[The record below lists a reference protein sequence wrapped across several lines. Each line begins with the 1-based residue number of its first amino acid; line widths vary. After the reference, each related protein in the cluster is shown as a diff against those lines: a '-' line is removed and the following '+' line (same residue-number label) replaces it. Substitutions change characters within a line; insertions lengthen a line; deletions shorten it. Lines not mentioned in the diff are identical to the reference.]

1 MKKTFFVLVMFLSS
15 LIHYQ
20 VSSQEPYRAHGLAM
34 HGDPKYSS
42 DFPHFDYVNPT
53 APKGGKI
60 VEGAFGSYD
69 NLNPFIL
76 KGRSAAG
83 LGNLFETLM
92 TNSYDEAFTE
102 YCLLAES
109 VEWPE
114 DRAWVTFTL
123 RAEAKWHDG
132 QPVTVEDVIWSLETI
147 KAKGHPFYRSYYANL
162 ASAEKVG
169 DRKVKFTFSGPPN
182 PELPLITGQMPILP
196 KHYWQERNF
205 ESTTLE
211 APVGSGPY
219 KIKSLDAGRSI
230 TYQRDPNYW
239 GNELPV
245 NVGRHNFDIIHYDY
259 YRDRN
264 IEREAFK
271 AGSIDFL
278 FERTAKEWAT
288 GYNIPAVEQDVIVK
302 EKIEHDNPQGM
313 QAFVFNTRREI
324 FKDRKVRQ
332 ALGYAFDFEWTNKNL
347 FYSSYTRT
355 LSYFSNS
362 ELASSGLPSQEELR
376 VLDQYR
382 GQVPDQV
389 FSQVFSAPQTDGS
402 GNIRGNIR
410 TALRLLREANWEVQ
424 GEKLTNTATGE
435 VMSFEVLLVSPEFER
450 IVLPFTKNLEKLGIQ
465 ANVNTVDTSQY
476 QNRTD
481 SYDFD
486 MMVANWGQSLSP
498 GNEQRDFW
506 SSKAADVNGTR
517 NLAGIKDPVIDKLID
532 LIISAPDRQSLIIRT
547 QALDRVLLHSHYVIP
562 HWHITA
568 YRILYWD
575 KFRMPEVRPQYSLGM
590 DTWWIDPE
598 LAAGLDERKRNLK

>member
-42 DFPHFDYVNPT
+42 DFPHFDYVNST

-196 KHYWQERNF
+196 KHYWQER
-205 ESTTLE
+205 
-211 APVGSGPY
+211 
-219 KIKSLDAGRSI
+219 
-230 TYQRDPNYW
+230 
-239 GNELPV
+239 
-245 NVGRHNFDIIHYDY
+245 
-259 YRDRN
+259 
-264 IEREAFK
+264 
-271 AGSIDFL
+271 
-278 FERTAKEWAT
+278 
-288 GYNIPAVEQDVIVK
+288 
-302 EKIEHDNPQGM
+302 
-313 QAFVFNTRREI
+313 
-324 FKDRKVRQ
+324 
-332 ALGYAFDFEWTNKNL
+332 
-347 FYSSYTRT
+347 
-355 LSYFSNS
+355 
-362 ELASSGLPSQEELR
+362 
-376 VLDQYR
+376 
-382 GQVPDQV
+382 
-389 FSQVFSAPQTDGS
+389 
-402 GNIRGNIR
+402 
-410 TALRLLREANWEVQ
+410 
-424 GEKLTNTATGE
+424 
-435 VMSFEVLLVSPEFER
+435 
-450 IVLPFTKNLEKLGIQ
+450 
-465 ANVNTVDTSQY
+465 
-476 QNRTD
+476 
-481 SYDFD
+481 
-486 MMVANWGQSLSP
+486 
-498 GNEQRDFW
+498 
-506 SSKAADVNGTR
+506 
-517 NLAGIKDPVIDKLID
+517 D
-532 LIISAPDRQSLIIRT
+532 L
-547 QALDRVLLHSHYVIP
+547 
-562 HWHITA
+562 
-568 YRILYWD
+568 
-575 KFRMPEVRPQYSLGM
+575 
-590 DTWWIDPE
+590 
-598 LAAGLDERKRNLK
+598 